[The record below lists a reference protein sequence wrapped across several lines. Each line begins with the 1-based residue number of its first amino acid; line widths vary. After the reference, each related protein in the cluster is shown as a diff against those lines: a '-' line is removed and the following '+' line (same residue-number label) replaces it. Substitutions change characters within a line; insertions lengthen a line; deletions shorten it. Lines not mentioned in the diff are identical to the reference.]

1 MAQAWAGYAVEI
13 KIGILI
19 SPCDYHILEFYGDSS
34 GKRRA
39 PKQKPTSDA
48 MFKRT
53 IFPAILIILCLVGF
67 IASFTLAEEYYYLD
81 LPKVEGSNP
90 AIFHRIGSH
99 ACGDQDSFFSCANVS
114 KSRYAVLFGIPLAV
128 YGLFFYLVTLWT
140 ACAFAFA
147 PESMR
152 KPATILLFWVTL
164 LGVVEAIILLVVT
177 LTAVKALCPLCLL
190 TYVFNLLLWTAAG
203 VFLIRSRHNP
213 LRPMPTANPTSAP
226 IRPPLRVAA
235 AIVLLLIAAAAA
247 GVARDANA
255 YLIRSKAQYIL
266 KYNANEIQRTVDL
279 FARQAAEDIDP
290 SALPVH
296 GDPSAP
302 VTLIEF
308 SDFLCPYCAHT
319 ADLMNQLAAANPGRV
334 HIRFVNFP
342 LDITCNR
349 FMRNPMHRGACDLA
363 LGAICAAEQ
372 NLLDAYQ
379 HAAFGMRLN
388 EPTPEDL
395 RNVVALSGV
404 SEPEFTQ
411 CLGKPETLAALQRQ
425 IEQTHRYDITS
436 TPTVF
441 INKKRVQGRLSLEA
455 LQKIVD
461 RETLSTERK
470 QP

>member
-1 MAQAWAGYAVEI
+1 VAGYAAEI

-19 SPCDYHILEFYGDSS
+19 SPCDYHILGFYGDSS

-53 IFPAILIILCLVGF
+53 IFPAILILLCLAGLT
-67 IASFTLAEEYYYLD
+67 ASFTLAEEYYYLN
-81 LPKVEGSNP
+81 LPPSEEGNP
-90 AIFHRIGSH
+90 AIFHRISSH
-99 ACGDQDSFFSCANVS
+99 TCGDKDSFFSCANVT
-114 KSRYAVLFGIPLAV
+114 KSRYAALFGIPLAV
-128 YGLFFYLVTLWT
+128 YGIFFYLVTLWT

-152 KPATILLFWVTL
+152 KPAAVLLFWVTL
-164 LGVVEAIILLVVT
+164 LGVVEAIVLLVVT

-190 TYVFNLLLWTAAG
+190 TYMFNLLLWAAAG
-203 VFLIRSRHNP
+203 VFLIRSRYNP
-213 LRPMPTANPTSAP
+213 LRPMSTANPASAP
-226 IRPPLRVAA
+226 IGSPLWVAA
-235 AIVLLLIAAAAA
+235 ASVVLIIVSAAA
-247 GVARDANA
+247 GVTRDANA
-255 YLIRSKAQYIL
+255 YLIRSKAQYIR
-266 KYNANEIQRTVDL
+266 KYNAREVQRTVDL

-290 SALPVH
+290 SALPTH

-302 VTLIEF
+302 VTIIEF

-319 ADLMNQLAAANPGRV
+319 ADLMNQLAAANPGV
-334 HIRFVNFP
+334 QVRFVNFP

-349 FMRNPMHRGACDLA
+349 FMRNRMHRGACDLA

-372 NLLDAYQ
+372 GLLDAYQ

-388 EPTPEDL
+388 DPTPEDL
-395 RNVVALSGV
+395 RNIVALSGV
-404 SEPEFTQ
+404 SEPEFGQ
-411 CLGKPETLAALQRQ
+411 CLGKPGTLATLQRQ
-425 IEQTHRYDITS
+425 IAQAHQYDITS
-436 TPTVF
+436 TPTLY
-441 INKKRVQGRLSLEA
+441 INKKRVTGRLSLEA

-461 RETLSTERK
+461 METQSTGRK